1 VEPGLTVVV
10 SPVQLMDMD
19 RFPYLRDF
27 LGGYFHQDAYDE
39 GQDDE
44 GIIDD
49 FKTSSWPFQR
59 LGVRA
64 DIGRFLHEHREHV
77 HRAFERTFSPGV
89 TVARSDDEAR
99 AWLQNVEQALTD

>member
-1 VEPGLTVVV
+1 
-10 SPVQLMDMD
+10 MNMD

-39 GQDDE
+39 GQDDDA
-44 GIIDD
+44 ILSD

-64 DIGRFLHEHREHV
+64 DIGRFLHEHRDDV
-77 HRAFERTFSPGV
+77 LRTFERTFSPGV
-89 TVARSDDEAR
+89 TVASNDDEAR
-99 AWLQNVEQALTD
+99 AWLEKVAQALTE